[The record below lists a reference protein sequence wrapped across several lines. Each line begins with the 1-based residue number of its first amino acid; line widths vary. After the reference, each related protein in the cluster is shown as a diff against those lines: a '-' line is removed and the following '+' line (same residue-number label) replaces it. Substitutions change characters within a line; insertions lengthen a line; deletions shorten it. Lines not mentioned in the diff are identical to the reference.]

1 MPDQATNTA
10 VDPTAGRSND
20 SSGGIVTGEAK
31 EEEKVLRCHKTS
43 HLARLPEYGTTEA
56 AGLDLFSARTVLI
69 PSGERRLV
77 SIDIAWEIP
86 EGCYVRIA
94 SRSSLALNESVD
106 VEAGVIDRDYRGV
119 IKVLLHNAGAR
130 SYLVRM
136 GDRIAQAIV
145 ERIFRP
151 IVVPTLRL
159 SVSARGACGFGSTGR

>member
-1 MPDQATNTA
+1 MPDQATNT
-10 VDPTAGRSND
+10 VFDPTAVRSNN
-20 SSGGIVTGEAK
+20 SLGGIVAGEAR
-31 EEEKVLRCHKTS
+31 EEETVLRCHKTS
-43 HLARLPEYGTTEA
+43 PLARWPEYGTAEA

-94 SRSSLALNESVD
+94 PRSSLALNESVD
-106 VEAGVIDRDYRGV
+106 VGAGVIDRDYRGV
-119 IKVLLHNAGAR
+119 VKVLLHNAGPR

-151 IVVPTLRL
+151 TVVPALTL